1 MQIVDRGNG
10 LVVWHDARDFG
21 VRPVLRGLFQQ
32 DLPVGIIEHTN
43 IAILRFRDGQP
54 VNWFQRQPNGVA

>member
-21 VRPVLRGLFQQ
+21 VRPVLRDLFQQ
-32 DLPVGIIEHTN
+32 GQPVAIIEHTN

-54 VNWFQRQPNGVA
+54 VNCFQRATHGVT